1 MPAASSSPADTTNSD
16 MLATVINHIARVHG
30 LRPPRPLPADFATP
44 KDPRTLKHGPSSN
57 WEAQY
62 MMALTEKYGR
72 NGRWKLEN
80 PTRDSLNDYFVG
92 DLRACNH
99 EIMRLGKKLLS
110 LEGRLVAYAIE
121 NLVDMDFEA
130 KWNALSDEKKGQFVL
145 QGLIRAA
152 FRAPREQ
159 SRYDC
164 PEARLN
170 WLVGGGVIELLKVA
184 VACDDT
190 GDCCLKTLFLFSS
203 PHTDGE
209 YPDDPASS
217 DETKARRYLRIL
229 LRNFYIV
236 ETMIGILEEF
246 NGLPAHFPTLQ
257 GEEQK
262 VDEGNRE
269 CSECFDSAEVL
280 CRCSGCGIA
289 LYCSS
294 ACQSRDWLQHKRLCR
309 MREPR
314 FLPAILVPLHQL
326 PPVFVG
332 CPDPAPGVAR
342 SPALWRQIR
351 YLADQE
357 SYNVDYHLEYRPGE
371 TIGITIPKFD
381 ARLTFCVLRRRA
393 MISSD
398 AVAVERLRC
407 MLVHTTRNIADF
419 PGTEEHI
426 RDQLV
431 REYRVPLPVGE
442 HVCHRGSETPTLQQE
457 MVGELQ
463 FAERR
468 ADLEKRRLE
477 KGSRKGG
484 RRFVVL
490 VDNREEMRLVS
501 GMGMEQVMP
510 WVENEMPVGSAEVMP
525 WLINWW
531 AQRHEKL
538 RRSSRLSLCVKFS
551 CCLATNAVVRFSPA
565 DS

>member
-1 MPAASSSPADTTNSD
+1 
-16 MLATVINHIARVHG
+16 
-30 LRPPRPLPADFATP
+30 
-44 KDPRTLKHGPSSN
+44 
-57 WEAQY
+57 
-62 MMALTEKYGR
+62 
-72 NGRWKLEN
+72 
-80 PTRDSLNDYFVG
+80 
-92 DLRACNH
+92 
-99 EIMRLGKKLLS
+99 MRLGKKLLS

-280 CRCSGCGIA
+280 CRLQRMWNCVILFKCLSITRLASTQEA
-289 LYCSS
+289 LSYAGAKVS
-294 ACQSRDWLQHKRLCR
+294 
-309 MREPR
+309 
-314 FLPAILVPLHQL
+314 PAILVPLHQL

-357 SYNVDYHLEYRPGE
+357 SYNVDYH
-371 TIGITIPKFD
+371 
-381 ARLTFCVLRRRA
+381 VWRRA

-463 FAERR
+463 FASGVRIWRSAAWRR
-468 ADLEKRRLE
+468 VL
-477 KGSRKGG
+477 GKGG

-551 CCLATNAVVRFSPA
+551 VVLPQMLSYDFHPRIR
-565 DS
+565 DN